1 MVSRSFSCIACTSH
15 GGFIRSGAAEAVCRM
30 WATTTAPTPAHVHA
44 AWRRSCEAGKLATY
58 SEPLYLLKQNP
69 SCLGAGEAFTLVAK

>member
-1 MVSRSFSCIACTSH
+1 
-15 GGFIRSGAAEAVCRM
+15 M